1 MRKGRP
7 GPPSE
12 KRTSRKLAATTP
24 RAAVKETRMA
34 TNSNHKRRMT
44 MRTEK
49 KNAIAM
55 TELSNAS
62 ELSNDQL
69 ESVAGGFGFTPAV
82 QAMVSA
88 MVASGTPTQVANY
101 NTWVQYQTQGVPPS
115 QQPPV

>member
-1 MRKGRP
+1 MNCLTEIRKGRP

-69 ESVAGGFGFTPAV
+69 ESVAGGFGLTPAGKA
-82 QAMVSA
+82 AMSA
-88 MVASGTPTQVANY
+88 GMGSATPSWTAGFNA
-101 NTWVQYQTQGVPPS
+101 
-115 QQPPV
+115 